1 MNMDK
6 LMDELIRD
14 EGLRLKVYLDSE
26 GIETIG
32 VGRNLQKGITRD
44 EAMFLL
50 NNDIRFA
57 IQEAMTFPWYEKLTE
72 QRKRVIVNMIFNLGL
87 TRFSGFKNTIR
98 YLEMGDYEAASEE
111 MLDSKWAR
119 QVGVRATRLSDM
131 MRNGNARRES
141 DGMVHA

>member
-1 MNMDK
+1 MDMDK

-32 VGRNLQKGITRD
+32 VGRNLQRGITRD
-44 EAMFLL
+44 EAMLLL
-50 NNDIRFA
+50 NNDIRYA

-141 DGMVHA
+141 DGLVHA

>member
-1 MNMDK
+1 MDMDK

-119 QVGVRATRLSDM
+119 QVGVRAARLSDM
-131 MRNGNARRES
+131 MRNGNARREN
-141 DGMVHA
+141 DQPD

>member
-1 MNMDK
+1 MDMDK

-32 VGRNLQKGITRD
+32 VGRNLQRGITRD

-50 NNDIRFA
+50 NNDIRYA

-119 QVGVRATRLSDM
+119 QVGVRAARLSDM
-131 MRNGNARRES
+131 MRNGNARREN
-141 DGMVHA
+141 DQPD

>member
-1 MNMDK
+1 MDMDK

-32 VGRNLQKGITRD
+32 VGRNLQRGITRD
-44 EAMFLL
+44 EAMLLL
-50 NNDIRFA
+50 NNDIRYA
-57 IQEAMTFPWYEKLTE
+57 IQEAMTFPWYENLTE

>member
-1 MNMDK
+1 MDMDK

>member
-1 MNMDK
+1 MDMDK

-50 NNDIRFA
+50 NNDIR
-57 IQEAMTFPWYEKLTE
+57 
-72 QRKRVIVNMIFNLGL
+72 
-87 TRFSGFKNTIR
+87 
-98 YLEMGDYEAASEE
+98 
-111 MLDSKWAR
+111 
-119 QVGVRATRLSDM
+119 
-131 MRNGNARRES
+131 
-141 DGMVHA
+141 

>member
-32 VGRNLQKGITRD
+32 VGRKLRKGLTRD

-50 NNDIRFA
+50 DNDIRSV
-57 IQEAMTFPWYEKLTE
+57 IQDAMTFTWYEGLTE
-72 QRKRVIVNMIFNLGL
+72 QRQRVILNMLFNLGL
-87 TRFSGFKNTIR
+87 ARFSGFKNTIR

-131 MRNGNARRES
+131 MRNGNGRRES
-141 DGMVHA
+141 DQSH

>member
-44 EAMFLL
+44 EAMLLL
-50 NNDIRFA
+50 NNDIRYA

-141 DGMVHA
+141 DGLVHA

>member
-1 MNMDK
+1 MDMDK

-50 NNDIRFA
+50 NNDIRYA

-141 DGMVHA
+141 DGTDRG

>member
-1 MNMDK
+1 MDMDK

-32 VGRNLQKGITRD
+32 VGRNLQRGITRD
-44 EAMFLL
+44 EAMLLL
-50 NNDIRFA
+50 NNDIRYA
-57 IQEAMTFPWYEKLTE
+57 IQEAMTFPWYENLTE

-141 DGMVHA
+141 DGLVHA

>member
-44 EAMFLL
+44 EAMLLL
-50 NNDIRFA
+50 NNDIRYA

>member
-1 MNMDK
+1 MDMDK

-44 EAMFLL
+44 EAMLLL
-50 NNDIRFA
+50 NNDIRYA

>member
-1 MNMDK
+1 MDMDK

-141 DGMVHA
+141 DGLVHA

>member
-1 MNMDK
+1 MDMDK

-44 EAMFLL
+44 EAMLLL
-50 NNDIRFA
+50 NNDIRYA

-141 DGMVHA
+141 DGLVHA